1 MTAASTTVRRPTV
14 SVVLPTL
21 DEREHITDCLES
33 LLRQDCDDIVEI
45 LVVDGGSSDGTR
57 DIAAARGAKVRVL
70 DNPRVSA
77 AAAMNVGIAA
87 ARGDVICR
95 ADAHTLYEA
104 DYVSRCVAVLRE
116 TGAANVGGRMRP
128 IGTTSFG
135 RAVAAVTTSRFGV
148 GPGRFHYADE
158 RCEVDTVYLGCWLR
172 STLQQVGGYDEHD
185 LQWAAE
191 DQELNLRL
199 RESGASSCSTR
210 ASGPGTSRGRRPAA
224 SPVSTATTASPRPRR
239 CASTAASR
247 RGGRLLPRFSPPRPS
262 PDCARADRPYGSRCP
277 RCTRPRA
284 TAAWKL
290 SDDPGVA
297 PHRAFAALEICH
309 WSYAVG
315 LWTGLLRIARGRSFD
330 AVPRGGR

>member
-1 MTAASTTVRRPTV
+1 VKI

-21 DEREHITDCLES
+21 DEREHITDCLDS
-33 LLRQDCDDIVEI
+33 LLRQDCEDIVEI
-45 LVVDGGSSDGTR
+45 LVVDGGSTDGTR
-57 DIAAARGAKVRVL
+57 ELAAARGAAVRVL

-77 AAAMNVGIAA
+77 AAAMNEGIAA

-104 DYVSRCVAVLRE
+104 DYVSRCVEVLLE

-172 STLQQVGGYDEHD
+172 STLEKVGGYDEHD

-199 RESGASSCSTR
+199 RESGGVVVLDPTIRSSYFPR
-210 ASGPGTSRGRRPAA
+210 
-224 SPVSTATTASPRPRR
+224 STARGLARQYRNYGLAK
-239 CASTAASR
+239 ASTLRKHGRFPSWRPVAPAILVGASVAAVLCSR
-247 RGGRLLPRFSPPRPS
+247 R
-262 PDCARADRPYGSRCP
+262 RAVRVAVPALHAAAC
-277 RCTRPRA
+277 A

-297 PHRAFAALEICH
+297 PHRSFAALEICH
-309 WSYAVG
+309 WSYGVG
-315 LWTGLLRIARGRSFD
+315 LWAGLARIARGRSFD
-330 AVPRGGR
+330 RLPQEGRG

>member
-1 MTAASTTVRRPTV
+1 
-14 SVVLPTL
+14 VLPTL
-21 DEREHITDCLES
+21 DEREHITDCLDS
-33 LLRQDCDDIVEI
+33 MLRQDCEDIVEI
-45 LVVDGGSSDGTR
+45 LVVDGGSTDGTR
-57 DIAAARGAKVRVL
+57 DLAAARGAPVRVL

-77 AAAMNVGIAA
+77 AAAMNEGIAA

-104 DYVSRCVAVLRE
+104 DYVSRCVEVLLE

-148 GPGRFHYADE
+148 GPGRFHYADA
-158 RCEVDTVYLGCWLR
+158 RCEVDTVYLGSWLR
-172 STLQQVGGYDEHD
+172 STLDKVGGYDEHD

-199 RESGASSCSTR
+199 RESGGVVVLDPGIRSSYFPR
-210 ASGPGTSRGRRPAA
+210 
-224 SPVSTATTASPRPRR
+224 STARGLARQYRNYGLAK
-239 CASTAASR
+239 ASTLRKHGRFPSWRPVAPALLVAATVAAAVGSRR
-247 RGGRLLPRFSPPRPS
+247 RGGRLAVPALHAAA
-262 PDCARADRPYGSRCP
+262 C
-277 RCTRPRA
+277 A
-284 TAAWKL
+284 TAAWRL

-309 WSYAVG
+309 WSYGVG
-315 LWTGLLRIARGRSFD
+315 LWAGLVRIARGQSFD
-330 AVPRGGR
+330 RLPQEGRG